1 MVDTFLKNRTQDRY
15 ITISQYHMQKYVDY
29 LHICIF
35 FVPSDTALA
44 FNHAHHPQ
52 KANSPAATFAPYSP
66 YFSLLEIYAK
76 TVDLIIRHLAPHY
89 QASLSECQTSYEIDN
104 IYLFAY
110 IFSLYLRMCIFC
122 RTFAWFYADQ

>member
-1 MVDTFLKNRTQDRY
+1 MHFFTSFVAYFRKNST
-15 ITISQYHMQKYVDY
+15 VEA
-29 LHICIF
+29 F
-35 FVPSDTALA
+35 FVHIHFFCTFGHCLGFSTTHIILK
-44 FNHAHHPQ
+44 
-52 KANSPAATFAPYSP
+52 KANSPVATFAPYSP

-122 RTFAWFYADQ
+122 RTFATDYADQ